1 MSYTMCIRERNTMI
15 TLENLTPEQV
25 EMLDILWSMTE
36 LSEVEEWQETLSEEE
51 REMSES
57 LIRLV
62 ILESMDRIITSDLS
76 DAQKVLKK
84 FTKD

>member
-1 MSYTMCIRERNTMI
+1 MI

-76 DAQKVLKK
+76 AAREVLKK
-84 FTKD
+84 FTLKG

>member
-1 MSYTMCIRERNTMI
+1 MI

-36 LSEVEEWQETLSEEE
+36 LSEVEEWQETLTEEE
-51 REMSES
+51 RVMSEV

-62 ILESMDRIITSDLS
+62 ILESMDRVITSDLT
-76 DAQKVLKK
+76 DAEEVLKK
-84 FTKD
+84 FTLKG

>member
-1 MSYTMCIRERNTMI
+1 MI

-62 ILESMDRIITSDLS
+62 ILESMDRVITSDLS
-76 DAQKVLKK
+76 DAQEVLKK

>member
-1 MSYTMCIRERNTMI
+1 MI

-51 REMSES
+51 RVMSES

-76 DAQKVLKK
+76 DAREVLKK

>member
-1 MSYTMCIRERNTMI
+1 MNVNPI
-15 TLENLTPEQV
+15 TLYNLTPEQV

-36 LSEVEEWQETLSEEE
+36 MSEVEEWQETLDEEE

-62 ILESMDRIITSDLS
+62 ILESMDEIITSDLG
-76 DAQKVLKK
+76 DARAILQKYTLKA
-84 FTKD
+84 

>member
-1 MSYTMCIRERNTMI
+1 MI

-76 DAQKVLKK
+76 DAQEVLEK
-84 FTKD
+84 FTKG

>member
-1 MSYTMCIRERNTMI
+1 MNGNPI

-76 DAQKVLKK
+76 DAQEVLKK
-84 FTKD
+84 FTKG

>member
-1 MSYTMCIRERNTMI
+1 
-15 TLENLTPEQV
+15 
-25 EMLDILWSMTE
+25 MTE

-62 ILESMDRIITSDLS
+62 ILESMDRVITSDLS
-76 DAQKVLKK
+76 DAQEVLKK

>member
-1 MSYTMCIRERNTMI
+1 MCIRERNTMI

-62 ILESMDRIITSDLS
+62 ILESMDRVITSDLS
-76 DAQKVLKK
+76 DAQEVLKK
-84 FTKD
+84 FTKG

>member
-1 MSYTMCIRERNTMI
+1 MI

-25 EMLDILWSMTE
+25 EMLDILWSMAE

-62 ILESMDRIITSDLS
+62 ILESMDRVITSDLS
-76 DAQKVLKK
+76 DAQEVLKK

>member
-1 MSYTMCIRERNTMI
+1 MI

-62 ILESMDRIITSDLS
+62 ILESMDRVITSDLS
-76 DAQKVLKK
+76 DAQEVLKK
-84 FTKD
+84 FTKG

>member
-1 MSYTMCIRERNTMI
+1 MI

-25 EMLDILWSMTE
+25 EMLDILWSMIE

-76 DAQKVLKK
+76 DAQEVLKK

>member
-1 MSYTMCIRERNTMI
+1 MI

-25 EMLDILWSMTE
+25 EMLNILWSMTE
-36 LSEVEEWQETLSEEE
+36 LSDVEEWQETLTGEE

-62 ILESMDRIITSDLS
+62 ILESMDSIITSDLS
-76 DAQKVLKK
+76 DAQEVLKK
-84 FTKD
+84 FTKG

>member
-1 MSYTMCIRERNTMI
+1 MI

-76 DAQKVLKK
+76 DAQEVLKK
-84 FTKD
+84 FTKG

>member
-1 MSYTMCIRERNTMI
+1 MI

>member
-1 MSYTMCIRERNTMI
+1 MI

-25 EMLDILWSMTE
+25 EMLDILWSMAE

-62 ILESMDRIITSDLS
+62 ILESMDRVITSDLS
-76 DAQKVLKK
+76 DAQEVLKK
-84 FTKD
+84 FTKG

>member
-1 MSYTMCIRERNTMI
+1 MI

-57 LIRLV
+57 LICLV
-62 ILESMDRIITSDLS
+62 ILESMDKVITSDLS
-76 DAQKVLKK
+76 DAQEVLKK
-84 FTKD
+84 FTKG